1 MTMLYKNTV
10 SDSLWNALQVLMSLE
25 DMKCFRLV
33 GGTSLSLQLGH
44 RISVDI
50 DLFTDLPYDSIDF
63 NEVDNLMLQHFPFVQ
78 MGYGGNNSM
87 GKTYFVGSDE
97 SDLVKIDLFYTE
109 TFIFPIK
116 YFDNIRMAP
125 IQEIAAMKMEVIGN
139 GGRKKD
145 FWDVHELLNHFTIEQ
160 MIEHYEIRYPYGR
173 TKTQLLNALIH
184 FDVADKDFNPIC
196 IKQKK
201 WELIKLDFEEQ
212 IAKMNN

>member
-1 MTMLYKNTV
+1 
-10 SDSLWNALQVLMSLE
+10 MS
-25 DMKCFRLV
+25 
-33 GGTSLSLQLGH
+33 
-44 RISVDI
+44 
-50 DLFTDLPYDSIDF
+50 
-63 NEVDNLMLQHFPFVQ
+63 
-78 MGYGGNNSM
+78 
-87 GKTYFVGSDE
+87 
-97 SDLVKIDLFYTE
+97 
-109 TFIFPIK
+109 
-116 YFDNIRMAP
+116 P

-145 FWDVHELLNHFTIEQ
+145 FWDLHELLNHFTIEQ
-160 MIEHYEIRYPYGR
+160 MIEHYEIRYPYGH